1 MEEKLAYIKQKMA
14 HLDITLTDQMA
25 EQLYRYYELL
35 VEWNS
40 FMNLTGITE
49 FEEVVQKHFVDS
61 LSIVKVKNMNEV
73 DNLIDVGTG
82 APIENSVSQYPGNVV
97 GFPK

>member
-1 MEEKLAYIKQKMA
+1 MEEKLAYIKREMA

-49 FEEVVQKHFVDS
+49 FE
-61 LSIVKVKNMNEV
+61 
-73 DNLIDVGTG
+73 
-82 APIENSVSQYPGNVV
+82 
-97 GFPK
+97 